1 MQFHISTEKDIVT
14 VHADVT
20 RIEVED
26 IVSPGEDDPDEH
38 YFRTIRFVGYR
49 GESIEVFC
57 DAFDNKNVLRLHRVR
72 ELKPVQKPK
81 EADWLT
87 PKVYTGNPGADTE
100 QESD

>member
-1 MQFHISTEKDIVT
+1 VT
-14 VHADVT
+14 K
-20 RIEVED
+20 IEVED

-57 DAFDNKNVLRLHRVR
+57 DAFDNKNVLRLHRVKQ
-72 ELKPVQKPK
+72 LTPVAKPQAV
-81 EADWLT
+81 DWLEPEVST
-87 PKVYTGNPGADTE
+87 SDADKDTA